1 MKHLAGLLIIFLAAL
16 TLAQSNPAPFVNQPL
31 VPESAKPGSGG
42 FVLTVNGTGFATGSV
57 VFWNGSARSTQF
69 VSSSQLKTTISA
81 ADVAK
86 AGTASV
92 TVVSPPSGGGSSNVV
107 DFVIRNASQ
116 RVPWAPH
123 LAAVLEP
130 GPVAVA
136 DFNGDGKPDI
146 AVGWW
151 GRGYSEIG
159 VDVYLGNGDGTF
171 ARKPID
177 TVAGTQEPTCCAWL
191 QVADF
196 NADGKPDIA
205 FNDFDGGGDH
215 PSGGVILLGNG
226 DGTFTVT
233 NNWYEL
239 ASPTVGDINGDGL
252 PDFIT
257 TGGAAAWDGICG
269 TDVYLAQTGGTYTI
283 SSGFEQ
289 GCANGG
295 GYPVGEGAALGD
307 FNHDGKLDLA
317 IACGAGPRG
326 QGNCGTSG
334 WGVLV
339 ALGNGDGTFQS
350 PVYYSTS
357 TANPTSVIAAADLNG
372 DGNLDLVT
380 DGVCTLLGNGDG
392 TFKSAT
398 CSSPVNTSGTMV
410 LGDFNGDGKLDVA
423 LLSNSS
429 SSYDINVYLG
439 KGDGTFANPLVYPAP
454 VGAGASLAAGDFNGD
469 GRTDLVVGS
478 ADGVTNTVVFLQTVA
493 SVSPT
498 SLAFG
503 NEPVGKK
510 SPPQTITFTNDQPST
525 LKIKSVGTVGNNS
538 NEFQQTNNCGPTL
551 PVGGSCRIKVAF
563 KPNARGPASAGL
575 VVRYEGTGGP
585 QTAPLSGTGT

>member
-1 MKHLAGLLIIFLAAL
+1 MKRLAVLLITFVATL

-42 FVLTVNGTGFATGSV
+42 FALTVNGTGFVSNSIV
-57 VFWNGSARSTQF
+57 YWNGSARSTQF
-69 VSSSQLKTTISA
+69 VSSSQLKATVST

-86 AGTASV
+86 VGTAAV
-92 TVVSPPSGGGSSNVV
+92 TVVSPPPGGGSSNVV
-107 DFVIRNASQ
+107 DFVIRNASR
-116 RVPWAPH
+116 RVPFAPD
-123 LAAVLEP
+123 LAARLEP
-130 GPVAVA
+130 GAAAVA
-136 DFNGDGKPDI
+136 DFNGDGKLDVAI
-146 AVGWW
+146 GWW
-151 GRGYSEIG
+151 DGAYKSSG
-159 VDVYLGNGDGTF
+159 VDVYLGNGNGTF
-171 ARKPID
+171 ARHPIRTEVFVQHV
-177 TVAGTQEPTCCAWL
+177 TVSVWL

-196 NADGKPDIA
+196 NADGKADIA
-205 FNDFDGGGDH
+205 FNSFDGDGNDSPYGI
-215 PSGGVILLGNG
+215 ILLGNG

-233 NNWYEL
+233 NNRYVL
-239 ASPTVGDINGDGL
+239 ASPAVGDINGDGL

-257 TGGAAAWDGICG
+257 TGGAAAWDGDCG
-269 TDVYLAQTGGTYTI
+269 TDVYLAKAGGTYTLR
-283 SSGFEQ
+283 SGFDQ

-295 GYPVGEGAALGD
+295 GYAGGEAATLGD

-317 IACGAGPRG
+317 VACGAQPRG

-339 ALGNGDGTFQS
+339 ALGNGDGTLQS
-350 PVYYSTS
+350 PVYYSIG
-357 TANPTSVIAAADLNG
+357 TANPTSVITAADLNG

-380 DGVCTLLGNGDG
+380 DGVCSLLGNGDG

-398 CSSPVNTSGTMV
+398 CSSPVNTGGTMV
-410 LGDFNGDGKLDVA
+410 LGDFNGDGKLDAA

-454 VGAGASLAAGDFNGD
+454 PGAGISLAAGDFNGD

-478 ADGVTNTVVFLQTVA
+478 ADGVTNAVVFLQTVA

-503 NEPVGKK
+503 KEPVGKK
-510 SPPQTITFTNDQPST
+510 SPTQTVTFTNDKSST
-525 LKIKSVGTVGNNS
+525 LKITSVGIIGKNS
-538 NEFQQTNNCGPTL
+538 NDFQQTNNCGPTL
-551 PVGGSCRIKVAF
+551 PAGGSCRIKVVF
-563 KPNARGPASAGL
+563 KPNARGPASADL

-585 QTAPLSGTGT
+585 QTAPLSVTGT